1 MSLTFIVFD
10 CDGTLVDSQH
20 AITTAMVESFET
32 LGHVPPAR
40 QDIMSVVGISLV
52 PAIARLMPDHEPHI
66 HDAMAESYKSVY
78 GRMRASGQ
86 TQEILFDGAHDAVT
100 RLSGTDALLGVATG
114 KSRRGAE
121 NILKE
126 HGLRHH
132 FLSVRTADDG
142 PGKPDPHML
151 KLAMADVGADPHET
165 IMIGDTTYDMEM
177 ARAAGAGAI
186 GVSWGYHPVDVLH
199 ASGAHEVIDDFASLD
214 DAVARVRARLGAGLS
229 ALQD

>member
-32 LGHVPPAR
+32 LGHDAP
-40 QDIMSVVGISLV
+40 QHHEIMSIVGISLV
-52 PAIARLMPDHEPHI
+52 PAIARLMPDHEPHV
-66 HDAMAESYKSVY
+66 HDAMAESYKTVY
-78 GRMRASGQ
+78 GRMRSAGE
-86 TQEILFDGAHDAVT
+86 TNEILFDGAHDAVT
-100 RLSGTDALLGVATG
+100 RLSATDALLGVATG

-121 NILKE
+121 NILRE

-151 KLAMADVGADPHET
+151 QLAMADVGADPHET
-165 IMIGDTTYDMEM
+165 IMIGDTSYDMEM

-199 ASGAHEVIDDFASLD
+199 ASGAHEVIDDFAALD
-214 DAVARVRARLGAGLS
+214 AAVDRVRATLGDGA
-229 ALQD
+229 ADLQK